1 MSNRTERKRGRR
13 KTPVRVRPKLIVPAH
28 IVPRE
33 VVAPRG
39 FLPLHRIFVLASV
52 VFSMDDRDY
61 VQKRALNGAGFDQ
74 DGFSKAEDD
83 EPLPDAAAD
92 LDDVEDTPRDIEH
105 EQVYYLLA
113 DAYPDKF
120 DNAEDARQQLHSFLD
135 IETEE
140 KEDPCWDGYEQQG
153 MKEGEDGEQVP
164 NCVPKDD

>member
-1 MSNRTERKRGRR
+1 
-13 KTPVRVRPKLIVPAH
+13 
-28 IVPRE
+28 
-33 VVAPRG
+33 
-39 FLPLHRIFVLASV
+39 
-52 VFSMDDRDY
+52 MDDRDY